1 MADVFS
7 EFSLPVA
14 EWTAIATNVTSIAI
28 QLSSGHAV
36 AVKFVATGDAA
47 PNNSTVKPVRRAGVI
62 VFEVNEREGDRPGY
76 EQVAAFDA
84 YARPF
89 ADAAPA
95 IINVSAE

>member
-7 EFSLPVA
+7 EFALPVGA
-14 EWTAIATNVTSIAI
+14 WTEIATNVTSLAM

-36 AVKFVATGDAA
+36 AVKFVATGDTA
-47 PNNSTVKPVRRAGVI
+47 PSNATVLPVRRAGVV

-76 EQVAAFDA
+76 EAVAAFDA

-89 ADAAPA
+89 ADATPA
-95 IINVSAE
+95 IVNVSAE